1 MSTSAK
7 LSVAP
12 QPDLGKGA
20 KRLQVDCKWST
31 TTAYLVPG
39 LVELTDEQVVTSM
52 LYRHEA
58 ECGRCNTARLWER
71 ADLNLRDAVD
81 QVWEQM
87 GAAEMR
93 ERRN

>member
-1 MSTSAK
+1 VSTTAR
-7 LSVAP
+7 LFVDP
-12 QPDLGKGA
+12 QPDLGDGA

-52 LYRHEA
+52 LYKHEA
-58 ECGRCNTARLWER
+58 ECGRCNTARLWQH
-71 ADLNLRDAVD
+71 ADQNLRDAVE
-81 QVWEQM
+81 QAWEQI